1 MDKSMK
7 KKKSKV
13 IDLPLAKKR
22 GIKRTELYL
31 YLMLIPGI
39 IFFILFR
46 YVPMYGIVMAFQD
59 FQIGLGFADSPWV
72 GLDNFARIMQDPY
85 FWNAMK
91 NTMILNLLVFFFGM
105 PVPILFALLLN
116 EVAGPKFKK
125 AIQTIVYLPHFVN
138 WVVYAGIVIMMLSPS
153 TGIVNFI
160 IKTFGGDPVAFME
173 NSKWWRVVYVG
184 ADVLKGFGW
193 ASIIYYAAIVSV
205 DQEMYEAA
213 KIDGASRA
221 QRMRYLTLPSI
232 APTINIMLILQIG
245 KIVTIG
251 FDQVWTM
258 SNNMVLDV
266 SEVISTYIYRRT
278 LGPQAGLFP
287 QFGYMAAVG
296 LFQSLLALVLVLI
309 SDRISKKIGQKG
321 II

>member
-1 MDKSMK
+1 MRKSDSVLPLQK
-7 KKKSKV
+7 KKK
-13 IDLPLAKKR
+13 
-22 GIKRTELYL
+22 GINKSNSYL

-39 IFFILFR
+39 LFFIIFK
-46 YVPMYGIVMAFQD
+46 YIPMYGIIMAFKD
-59 FQIGLGFADSPWV
+59 YQIGLGLSGSPWI
-72 GLDNFARIMQDPY
+72 GFENFRRLLHDAY

-116 EVAGPKFKK
+116 EVTSAKFKK
-125 AIQTIVYLPHFVN
+125 SIQTIVYLPHFVN

-153 TGIVNFI
+153 TGIVNTI
-160 IKTFGGDPVAFME
+160 IKAFGGDPVAFME
-173 NSKWWRVVYVG
+173 KSSWWRVIYVG
-184 ADVLKGFGW
+184 ADILKGFGW
-193 ASIIYYAAIVSV
+193 SSIIYYAAIVSV

-213 KIDGASRA
+213 KIDGASRG
-221 QRMRYLTLPSI
+221 QRMWYLTLPSI
-232 APTINIMLILQIG
+232 ASTINIMLILQIG

-266 SEVISTYIYRRT
+266 SEVISTFIYRRT
-278 LGPQAGLFP
+278 LGPSAGMFP

-296 LFQSLLALVLVLI
+296 LFQSVLALILIII
-309 SDRISKKIGQKG
+309 SDRISKKIGQSG
-321 II
+321 VI